1 VSAQDDDTDGPQK
14 LAQLQELSP
23 WSPLG
28 KNERLIH
35 ELRVHQI
42 ELEIQNRAL
51 GEAQEQ
57 LELSR
62 ERYVDLFDFAPMG
75 YLTLEGDG
83 RIVEANIT
91 AARLIGLDRSALIGR
106 RLQAVVG
113 MVDPLA
119 FRTVIRRSS
128 ELKQENRT
136 EVSFR
141 TVSQRFY
148 TVDMVVVPVSSG
160 DGPGRVRV
168 AIHDVTVRATAEQS
182 LRFLSQAGARLNRI
196 PLGAPEPQLVQE
208 IAGAAAFGAV
218 DGCWVELD
226 GEETAAW
233 RTDPLRRKMTGDA
246 LQMLRLQITQ
256 MLRGVRDSGGVAVGR
271 WSDDI
276 GARPEWSAVRS
287 WVTAPLRLGGTVHGT
302 VTLFQLV
309 LPESEEATR
318 DLTEEFARRASMVLE
333 NASLFRRAEE
343 ATRARDEMMAVLA
356 HDLSNALFAFRL
368 HAERG
373 LSRGGEHAKR
383 ALGTVARG
391 SQWLL
396 GLVKTVLDV
405 AGLEHGEVKVQPQP
419 GNLAQML
426 ESACLLQQAD
436 ADDRRLHV
444 HRAWPDDLWLEF
456 DRERI
461 LQVLFN
467 LMNNA
472 VKFTP
477 PGGRIEVGA
486 SRQDGQ
492 IRIWVQD
499 SGKGLAPGQLERVF
513 ERGWQADPKSGGKG
527 LGLYISRC
535 IVEAH
540 GGTMWV
546 ESTSGHGAT
555 FHVLL
560 PAPGATRPADES
572 RVSAS
577 P

>member
-1 VSAQDDDTDGPQK
+1 MSAQDDDTDGPQK
-14 LAQLQELSP
+14 LAQLQELSL

-141 TVSQRFY
+141 TVSQRLY

-233 RTDPLRRKMTGDA
+233 RSDPL
-246 LQMLRLQITQ
+246 
-256 MLRGVRDSGGVAVGR
+256 
-271 WSDDI
+271 
-276 GARPEWSAVRS
+276 
-287 WVTAPLRLGGTVHGT
+287 
-302 VTLFQLV
+302 
-309 LPESEEATR
+309 
-318 DLTEEFARRASMVLE
+318 
-333 NASLFRRAEE
+333 
-343 ATRARDEMMAVLA
+343 
-356 HDLSNALFAFRL
+356 
-368 HAERG
+368 
-373 LSRGGEHAKR
+373 
-383 ALGTVARG
+383 
-391 SQWLL
+391 
-396 GLVKTVLDV
+396 
-405 AGLEHGEVKVQPQP
+405 
-419 GNLAQML
+419 
-426 ESACLLQQAD
+426 
-436 ADDRRLHV
+436 
-444 HRAWPDDLWLEF
+444 
-456 DRERI
+456 
-461 LQVLFN
+461 
-467 LMNNA
+467 
-472 VKFTP
+472 
-477 PGGRIEVGA
+477 
-486 SRQDGQ
+486 
-492 IRIWVQD
+492 
-499 SGKGLAPGQLERVF
+499 
-513 ERGWQADPKSGGKG
+513 
-527 LGLYISRC
+527 
-535 IVEAH
+535 
-540 GGTMWV
+540 
-546 ESTSGHGAT
+546 
-555 FHVLL
+555 
-560 PAPGATRPADES
+560 
-572 RVSAS
+572 
-577 P
+577 